1 MANFSEILYELI
13 LEYNNYQ
20 KSGAKDFAKIIG
32 LNATTITRYLNG
44 TRTPS
49 VKNVILLADFF
60 KCTADFLIGEKCE
73 SNISKF
79 KKCPPFA
86 ERFESLLKEY
96 GYNCLSFS
104 KAAEIHQSRVYAWKN
119 GKRVPTLD
127 NIIKIARFLDCSID
141 CVLGREI

>member
-60 KCTADFLIGEKCE
+60 KCTADFLIGEK
-73 SNISKF
+73 
-79 KKCPPFA
+79 
-86 ERFESLLKEY
+86 
-96 GYNCLSFS
+96 
-104 KAAEIHQSRVYAWKN
+104 
-119 GKRVPTLD
+119 
-127 NIIKIARFLDCSID
+127 
-141 CVLGREI
+141 